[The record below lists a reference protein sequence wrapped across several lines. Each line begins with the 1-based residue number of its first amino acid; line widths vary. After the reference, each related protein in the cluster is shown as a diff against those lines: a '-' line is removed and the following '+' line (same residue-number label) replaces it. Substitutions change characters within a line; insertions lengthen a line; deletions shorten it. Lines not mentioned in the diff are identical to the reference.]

1 MDSFYQLSVFLLHQ
15 VFFRSVNR
23 PEKIISQNLW
33 PDFFGI
39 AARKTGTLPEFEIN
53 GNYLCYHQW
62 YSQSKEHITIYY
74 FIIFRQAVNN
84 RKIKWKK
91 LSIRPGR

>member
-15 VFFRSVNR
+15 VFFRSVNH

-39 AARKTGTLPEFEIN
+39 AARKTGTL
-53 GNYLCYHQW
+53 
-62 YSQSKEHITIYY
+62 
-74 FIIFRQAVNN
+74 
-84 RKIKWKK
+84 
-91 LSIRPGR
+91 LSLK